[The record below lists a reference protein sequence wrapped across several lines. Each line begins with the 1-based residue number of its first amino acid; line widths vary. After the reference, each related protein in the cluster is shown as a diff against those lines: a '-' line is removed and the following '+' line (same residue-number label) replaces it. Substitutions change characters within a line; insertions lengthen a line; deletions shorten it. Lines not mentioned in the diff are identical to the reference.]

1 MKSILQKRK
10 EVGRKSLFRRFVYL
24 YRLTVVNE
32 DEQRRVFRMKISHLI
47 LTLAVI
53 VLIGLGAW
61 GGIEIY
67 RHSPKQK
74 GTTLEDYRIR
84 QAIVNE
90 ALRIDSLEQ
99 VFEMQNRYITS
110 LQDIISGKVS
120 LDTVYSIDS
129 LTRQRSEQIMEH
141 TEREENFMRQ
151 YEEAE
156 RYNITSQSQTV
167 NNDVRSISMFRP
179 TAGLVS
185 QSYNALEQHLGVDI
199 AASPN
204 QSVVSVLDGTVLL
217 ATYTSET
224 GYTICIAHPGE
235 LISIYKHCESLLKK
249 SGERVKQGEVIA
261 LVGREKDHA
270 LQGSHLHF
278 ELWYQGQPL
287 DPEKYILFQ

>member
-1 MKSILQKRK
+1 MKSIRQKRK
-10 EVGRKSLFRRFVYL
+10 EVGRKSLFSRFVYL

-32 DEQRRVFRMKISHLI
+32 DEQRRVFRMKISHFI
-47 LTLAVI
+47 LTVIFLAVA
-53 VLIGLGAW
+53 GLGAW
-61 GGIEIY
+61 GGIAVF
-67 RHSPKQK
+67 RRLPKQV
-74 GTTLEDYRIR
+74 GTARQDYLVR

-99 VFEMQNRYITS
+99 VFELQNKYITN
-110 LQDIISGKVS
+110 LQDIIAGTVS
-120 LDTVYSIDS
+120 IDTVYSIDS
-129 LTRQRSEQIMEH
+129 LARVRSELLMERS
-141 TEREENFMRQ
+141 EREENFMRQ

-156 RYNITSQSQTV
+156 RYNITSQSQPV
-167 NNDVRSISMFRP
+167 NDVLSISIFRP

-204 QSVVSVLDGTVLL
+204 QSVVSVMDGTVLMS
-217 ATYTSET
+217 TYTSEM
-224 GYTICIAHPGE
+224 GYTICIVHPGE

-249 SGERVKQGEVIA
+249 TGDRVKQGDVVA
-261 LVGREKDHA
+261 LVGRGTDGVT
-270 LQGSHLHF
+270 QGSHLHF

>member
-1 MKSILQKRK
+1 MKSIRQKRK
-10 EVGRKSLFRRFVYL
+10 EVGRKSLMQRFVYL

-32 DEQRRVFRMKISHLI
+32 DEQRRVFKMRISHLI
-47 LTLAVI
+47 LTFAILVI
-53 VLIGLGAW
+53 AGLGAW
-61 GGIEIY
+61 GGIAVFQ
-67 RHSPKQK
+67 RLPKQK

-84 QAIVNE
+84 QTIVND

-99 VFEMQNRYITS
+99 VFELQNRYITN
-110 LQDIISGKVS
+110 LQDIIAGTIS
-120 LDTVYSIDS
+120 LDTVYSVDS
-129 LTRQRSEQIMEH
+129 LARVRSELLMER

-156 RYNITSQSQTV
+156 RYNITSQSQPV
-167 NNDVRSISMFRP
+167 NDVRGINMFRP
-179 TAGLVS
+179 TAGLVAK
-185 QSYNALEQHLGVDI
+185 SYNALEQHLGVDI

-204 QSVVSVLDGTVLL
+204 QSVVAVLDGTVLL
-217 ATYTSET
+217 ATYTSEM

-235 LISIYKHCESLLKK
+235 LISVYKHCESVLKK
-249 SGERVKQGEVIA
+249 SGDRVKQGEVVA
-261 LVGREKDHA
+261 LVGRGTDRA

>member
-1 MKSILQKRK
+1 MKSIRQKRK
-10 EVGRKSLFRRFVYL
+10 EAGRKSLLRRFVYL

-32 DEQRRVFRMKISHLI
+32 DEQRGVFRMKISHLI
-47 LTLAVI
+47 LTASVI
-53 VLIGLGAW
+53 VIAGLGAW
-61 GGIEIY
+61 CGIEIY
-67 RHSPKQK
+67 RNSPKQK

-99 VFEMQNRYITS
+99 VFELQNKYITN
-110 LQDIISGKVS
+110 LQDIIAGTVS
-120 LDTVYSIDS
+120 LDTVYSVDS
-129 LTRQRSEQIMEH
+129 LTRVRTDLLMER
-141 TEREENFMRQ
+141 TEREENYIRQ

-156 RYNITSQSQTV
+156 RYNITSQSQPV
-167 NNDVRSISMFRP
+167 NEVLAISMFRP

-185 QSYNALEQHLGVDI
+185 NSYNALDQHLGVDI

-204 QSVVSVLDGTVLL
+204 QSVVAVLDGTVLL

-235 LISIYKHCESLLKK
+235 LISVYKHCESLIKK
-249 SGERVKQGEVIA
+249 SGDRVKQGEVIA
-261 LVGREKDHA
+261 LVGRGKDHSM
-270 LQGSHLHF
+270 QGSHLHF